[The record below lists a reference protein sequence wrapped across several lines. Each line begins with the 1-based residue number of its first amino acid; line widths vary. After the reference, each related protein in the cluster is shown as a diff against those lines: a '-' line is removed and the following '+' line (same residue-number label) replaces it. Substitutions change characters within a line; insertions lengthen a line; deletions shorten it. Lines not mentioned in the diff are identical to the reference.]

1 MAVSQESLGEHGEDD
16 VGVAP
21 VTPTSVQQ
29 PTVPAATTLDDPVVT
44 LVMPTMN
51 EADGIADCIAS
62 ATAAFEALDVP
73 GEILV
78 SDSSTDATPEIARAL
93 GARVVTPDRRG
104 YGYAYRYAFEH
115 ARGDY
120 IVIGDADTTYDFKEI
135 PRLLDALQRED
146 ADMVLGS
153 RFDGEI
159 LPGAMPPLH
168 QYLGNPGLTA
178 VLNLLY
184 RSNVSDAHSG
194 FRILTR
200 EALDKLDLRTEGMEF
215 ASEMIMEA
223 TAKGL
228 DIVEVPITY
237 HVRKG
242 EATLASFHDGWRHV
256 KFMLVNAPG
265 ALFATPGTLCAAL
278 GVVLLGVGLSGI
290 AAPLATLATVLV
302 GSTLLLG
309 GVHLVGMAF
318 VVRAAGRPIRAPNGP
333 VMKWLGRLFSV
344 ERGVVAG
351 GTLAV
356 VGVVPTLGLVTAP
369 TTLSAAGLVGLTL
382 LALGGYVVSVSLFV
396 AALERR

>member
-1 MAVSQESLGEHGEDD
+1 MAVSQESAGEHAADY
-16 VGVAP
+16 AQ
-21 VTPTSVQQ
+21 VTTSTTAQQ
-29 PTVPAATTLDDPVVT
+29 PTVSTTTSLDDPVVT

-62 ATAAFEALDVP
+62 ATAAFDALDVP

-78 SDSSTDATPEIARAL
+78 SDSSTDATPAIARAL

-120 IVIGDADTTYDFKEI
+120 IVIGDADTTYDFEEI
-135 PRLLDALQRED
+135 PRLFEALRRED

-184 RSNVSDAHSG
+184 RSGVSDAHSG
-194 FRILTR
+194 FRILTKD
-200 EALDKLDLRTEGMEF
+200 ALDRLDLRSEGMEF

-228 DIVEVPITY
+228 HIVEVPITY

-242 EATLASFHDGWRHV
+242 EATLASFRDGWRHV

-265 ALFATPGTLCAAL
+265 ALFAMPGTLCAAVGIAVL
-278 GVVLLGVGLSGI
+278 GASLAGVGNSLT
-290 AAPLATLATVLV
+290 TLGSVLV
-302 GSTLLLG
+302 GSMLLLG

-333 VMKWLGRLFSV
+333 VMRWLGRQFTV
-344 ERGVVAG
+344 ERGLVAG
-351 GTLAV
+351 ATIVA
-356 VGVVPTLGLVTAP
+356 VGVVPTLGVVTAP
-369 TTLSAAGLVGLTL
+369 TTLTPAGLVGLTL
-382 LALGGYVVSVSLFV
+382 LALGGYVASVSLFV

>member
-1 MAVSQESLGEHGEDD
+1 MAATQESLEAIREND
-16 VGVAP
+16 VSVATA
-21 VTPTSVQQ
+21 TPTSVQQ
-29 PTVPAATTLDDPVVT
+29 PDVPTTATPDDPVVT

-51 EADGIADCIAS
+51 EADGIADCIAN
-62 ATAAFEALDVP
+62 ATAAFEALGVP

-104 YGYAYRYAFEH
+104 YGYAYRYAFRH
-115 ARGDY
+115 ARGEY
-120 IVIGDADTTYDFKEI
+120 IVIGDADTTYDFTEI

-153 RFDGEI
+153 RFAGRI

-184 RSNVSDAHSG
+184 RSDVSDAHSG

-200 EALDKLDLRTEGMEF
+200 DALERLDLRSEGMEF

-228 DIVEVPITY
+228 HIVEVPITY

-242 EATLASFHDGWRHV
+242 EATLASFRDGWRHV

-265 ALFATPGTLCAAL
+265 ALFATPGSACVAL
-278 GVVLLGVGLSGI
+278 GVLLLGFGLASV

-318 VVRAAGRPIRAPNGP
+318 VVRAAGRPIRAPNGW
-333 VMKWLGRLFSV
+333 VMQWLGRTFTV
-344 ERGVVAG
+344 ERGLVAG
-351 GTLAV
+351 GTLAA
-356 VGVVPTLGLVTAP
+356 VGLVPTLTLVTAP

-382 LALGGYVVSVSLFV
+382 LALGGYIVSVSLFV

>member
-1 MAVSQESLGEHGEDD
+1 MSISQEGQRVSSEAGETVHPST
-16 VGVAP
+16 P
-21 VTPTSVQQ
+21 VTPTPLQQ
-29 PTVPAATTLDDPVVT
+29 PQVSTDPALSDPVVT

-62 ATAAFEALDVP
+62 ATTAFEALGVP

-78 SDSSTDATPEIARAL
+78 SDSSTDATPDIARAL

-104 YGYAYRYAFEH
+104 YGYAYRYAFRH
-115 ARGDY
+115 ARGEY
-120 IVIGDADTTYDFKEI
+120 VVIGDADTTYDFTEI
-135 PRLLDALQRED
+135 PRLLTALQRED

-184 RSNVSDAHSG
+184 RSDVSDAHSG
-194 FRILTR
+194 FRILR
-200 EALDKLDLRTEGMEF
+200 RDALEQLDLRSEGMEF

-228 DIVEVPITY
+228 HIVEVPITY
-237 HVRKG
+237 HVRRG
-242 EATLASFHDGWRHV
+242 EATLASFPDGWRHV
-256 KFMLVNAPG
+256 RFMLVNAPG
-265 ALFATPGTLCAAL
+265 ALFSTPGTVSAAL
-278 GVVLLGVGLSGI
+278 GIAVVALGLTGVTPS
-290 AAPLATLATVLV
+290 LATVLL
-302 GSTLLLG
+302 GSFLLLG

-318 VVRAAGRPIRAPNGP
+318 VVRATGRPIRAPNGP
-333 VMKWLGRLFSV
+333 VMHWLGRLFTV
-344 ERGVVAG
+344 ERGLVVGA
-351 GTLAV
+351 TLAA
-356 VGVVPTLGLVTAP
+356 VGVVPTLGLLSAP
-369 TTLSAAGLVGLTL
+369 ATLSAAGLVGLTL
-382 LALGGYVVSVSLFV
+382 LALGGYVASVSLFV

>member
-1 MAVSQESLGEHGEDD
+1 MAVSQESLGEHRENQEA
-16 VGVAP
+16 VTTSAP
-21 VTPTSVQQ
+21 AQQSSVPTE
-29 PTVPAATTLDDPVVT
+29 TAHEDPVVT

-62 ATAAFEALDVP
+62 AAEAFEALGVP
-73 GEILV
+73 GEIVV
-78 SDSSTDATPEIARAL
+78 SDSSTDETPEIARAL

-115 ARGDY
+115 ARGEY
-120 IVIGDADTTYDFKEI
+120 IVIGDADTTYDFTEI

-159 LPGAMPPLH
+159 RPGAMPALH

-184 RSNVSDAHSG
+184 RSDVSDAHSG

-200 EALDKLDLRTEGMEF
+200 DALGKLDLRSEGMEF

-228 DIVEVPITY
+228 HIVEVPITY

-265 ALFATPGTLCAAL
+265 ALFATPGTLCAVL
-278 GVVLLGVGLSGI
+278 GVVVLALGFVETTASLASVLLGSV
-290 AAPLATLATVLV
+290 
-302 GSTLLLG
+302 LLLG

-333 VMKWLGRLFSV
+333 VMAWLARSFTV
-344 ERGVVAG
+344 ERG
-351 GTLAV
+351 LV
-356 VGVVPTLGLVTAP
+356 VGATVAAVGLVPTLGVVTAP
-369 TTLSAAGLVGLTL
+369 TTLSASGLVGLTL
-382 LALGGYVVSVSLFV
+382 LALGGYVASVSLFV